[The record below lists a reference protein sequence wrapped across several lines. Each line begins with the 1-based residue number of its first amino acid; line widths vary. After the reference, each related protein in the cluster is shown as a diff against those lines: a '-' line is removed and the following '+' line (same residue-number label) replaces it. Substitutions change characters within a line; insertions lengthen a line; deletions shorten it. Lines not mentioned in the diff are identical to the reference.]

1 VTRAFEP
8 VARDRLELLLLRLGF
23 ALVVARPFLGGRA
36 WPSDAPFPTGI
47 AKYVDLTWLGDP
59 AGQAVATIA
68 LAGSLL
74 LYASGR
80 CLVPALAVMLAVT
93 TSVFTL
99 KNSQAGVAHHL
110 HVIPL
115 AIFGQLVGVL
125 RHRLGSRDT
134 VGGRARVEQDYMVH
148 DALQC
153 IAAIYLTAGLVKLLD
168 TGAGWFQSADSAVLW
183 IAQAQEESF
192 HSTDESGGFATSG
205 AVVSFLAAH
214 PDFCRLFFGA
224 GLLLELLAPL
234 AIMGRVAAAVF
245 GAGWIAFH
253 LGNGVL
259 MDLWFWNNT
268 LVVLLLVSGAPF
280 LLARGLTCLAA
291 SVGARRRKPRQAS

>member
-1 VTRAFEP
+1 VTRRFQP

-23 ALVVARPFLGGRA
+23 AWIVARPFLGGRA
-36 WPSDAPFPTGI
+36 WPIDAPYPTGV
-47 AKYVDLTWLGDP
+47 ARHVDLTWLGQP
-59 AGQAVATIA
+59 AWQTAATIG
-68 LAGSLL
+68 LAVSLL
-74 LYASGR
+74 LYVGGR
-80 CLVPALAVMLAVT
+80 WLAPALAVMFAVT
-93 TSVFTL
+93 TAVFTL

-125 RHRLGSRDT
+125 RYRLQPRDVTGLRSR
-134 VGGRARVEQDYMVH
+134 REQDYMVH
-148 DALQC
+148 DAIQC

-168 TGAGWFQSADSAVLW
+168 TGAGWVHRADTAVLW
-183 IAQAQEESF
+183 IAQAQDESF

-214 PDFCRLFFGA
+214 PDLCRVFFGA

-234 AIMGRVAAAVF
+234 ALLGRVAAAVS

-253 LGNGVL
+253 LSNGAL

-268 LVVLLLVSGAPF
+268 LVVLVLVSGAPF
-280 LLARGLTCLAA
+280 LLARGLARL
-291 SVGARRRKPRQAS
+291 ARR